1 MVCNIGRMGFFL
13 SVFMS
18 HMLHKHGVK
27 EKQRGDLHFTLTVFA
42 LSSWIDSV
50 DEFSKNITV
59 FSCFH

>member
-1 MVCNIGRMGFFL
+1 
-13 SVFMS
+13 MS

-50 DEFSKNITV
+50 DEFSKEYYS
-59 FSCFH
+59 F